1 MATSFKLFS
10 SKIFGVI
17 LRGPFI
23 CKSFF
28 PKAHLS
34 VYNPKYVEPVLDK
47 DTLSKGLE
55 DDDIRQHR
63 PIKAPTT
70 DLSVSPLFYDDD
82 VRKFTNIMMKGGNK
96 ERVREITRRLLENI
110 KHLQVEKYNKATTDE
125 EKSQIECNPVTIF
138 KQAVENCK
146 PLLTTIRV
154 VKSGVAYRVPVCAR
168 PSDQR
173 FRAMK
178 WIIDSCRDKERR
190 IPMENKLTWEIMD
203 AYNNQGK
210 AVRKKQE
217 VHRICESNRAYAH
230 LR

>member
-1 MATSFKLFS
+1 MAAPFVSFTSKAL
-10 SKIFGVI
+10 GTI
-17 LRGPFI
+17 LRGQPLTK
-23 CKSFF
+23 CVF
-28 PKAHLS
+28 PKVHLS

-47 DTLSKGLE
+47 DTLTKGLE
-55 DDDIRQHR
+55 DGDARHHM

-70 DLSVSPLFYDDD
+70 DLSISPLFYDDD
-82 VRKFTNIMMKGGNK
+82 VRKFTNMMMKTGNK
-96 ERVREITRRLLENI
+96 ERVREITRKLFENI
-110 KHLQVEKYNKATTDE
+110 KHMQVEKYNKATTDE
-125 EKSQIECNPVTIF
+125 ERSQIECNPITIF
-138 KQAVENCK
+138 KTAVENCK
-146 PLLTTIRV
+146 PLLTNIRV
-154 VKSGVAYRVPVCAR
+154 VKGGVAYRVPVCAR

-178 WIIDSCRDKERR
+178 WIIESCRDKERR